1 MNYKQYVLDNQKII
15 SAIKDNLPGDDFL
28 DKLFGTLDMACARF
42 NTILL
47 KLIQEPLKADE
58 YDKKLIECKK
68 AIDKFYFYT
77 NKYRFTN
84 NIKKWYYKIMLHIIG
99 TRQIPKIKKL
109 LEVLEKNDS

>member
-58 YDKKLIECKK
+58 YDSWAIKIDETTWVRQPTYIETLR
-68 AIDKFYFYT
+68 A
-77 NKYRFTN
+77 
-84 NIKKWYYKIMLHIIG
+84 
-99 TRQIPKIKKL
+99 L
-109 LEVLEKNDS
+109 LKCLRPQSALAGKRGRER

>member
-1 MNYKQYVLDNQKII
+1 MNYRQYVLDNQKII
-15 SAIKDNLPGDDFL
+15 RAIKDSLPGDDFL
-28 DKLFGTLDMACARF
+28 EKKEGTLDMACARF

-84 NIKKWYYKIMLHIIG
+84 NIKKWYYKIVLHIIG

>member
-1 MNYKQYVLDNQKII
+1 MNYKQYVLDNQQIVR
-15 SAIKDNLPGDDFL
+15 AIKDSLPGDDFL

-58 YDKKLIECKK
+58 HDKKLMECKK
-68 AIDKFYFYT
+68 AIDHFYLYT
-77 NKYRFTN
+77 NKYRFGSDMLR
-84 NIKKWYYKIMLHIIG
+84 WYYKIVLHIIG

-109 LEVLEKNDS
+109 LTSLEKHDS